1 MTVDVVHRCREVIV
15 VQQHDAIAVLVDV
28 VHAGVRI
35 EAAMAHIEDVDRLRE
50 LVAEDPAKA
59 WLR

>member
-28 VHAGVRI
+28 VHTGMRI
-35 EAAMAHIEDVDRLRE
+35 EAHVTVHMRVQL
-50 LVAEDPAKA
+50 AEPDG
-59 WLR
+59 

>member
-1 MTVDVVHRCREVIV
+1 MAVDMIHGCRKVVV

-35 EAAMAHIEDVDRLRE
+35 EAHATVHMRVQL
-50 LVAEDPAKA
+50 AEPDG
-59 WLR
+59 

>member
-1 MTVDVVHRCREVIV
+1 MAVDVVHRCREVVV

-35 EAAMAHIEDVDRLRE
+35 EAHVTVHMRVQL
-50 LVAEDPAKA
+50 AEPDG
-59 WLR
+59 

>member
-1 MTVDVVHRCREVIV
+1 MIHGCRKVVV

-35 EAAMAHIEDVDRLRE
+35 EAHVTSRVGRFLAVYAPSDALQEAARLPR
-50 LVAEDPAKA
+50 P
-59 WLR
+59 